1 VLSAEYEKGF
11 NIMLAPTR
19 PPATKFKYRLLYL
32 GDDLELIAALRKALA
47 DAHCRVVACSDHG
60 SAILFLKS
68 DIPYQGLLIDW
79 EWRGRGGLELA
90 RLVQSLKHRSDL
102 TTMLVAATKLS
113 RYKEAVAHKA
123 GIRECLIKTKDM
135 AEVIKATSRLMSAL
149 KAVNRES

>member
-1 VLSAEYEKGF
+1 MLSADCDKGF
-11 NIMLAPTR
+11 KTMLAPTR

-32 GDDLELIAALRKALA
+32 GDDLELIAALRKELA
-47 DAHCRVVACSDHG
+47 KTDCRVVACSDYG

-79 EWRGRGGLELA
+79 EWRGREGLELA
-90 RLVQSLKHRSDL
+90 RLVHTLKYRSDL
-102 TTMLVAATKLS
+102 TTILVAATKLT

-135 AEVIKATSRLMSAL
+135 AEVIKVTSRLMSGTTS
-149 KAVNRES
+149 R